1 MVRGPGWL
9 GREPDDVGWLRLGV
23 DQREALP
30 RGQGFWPTFLWQ
42 ELQCELA
49 GEMLKSESLLLTG
62 LKEFPNE
69 LVRWSR

>member
-1 MVRGPGWL
+1 M
-9 GREPDDVGWLRLGV
+9 GV

-49 GEMLKSESLLLTG
+49 GEILKSESLLLTG
-62 LKEFPNE
+62 LREFPNE

>member
-1 MVRGPGWL
+1 MVRRPGWL

-23 DQREALP
+23 DQWALP

-49 GEMLKSESLLLTG
+49 GEMLTSESLLLMG
-62 LKEFPNE
+62 LRVP
-69 LVRWSR
+69 R